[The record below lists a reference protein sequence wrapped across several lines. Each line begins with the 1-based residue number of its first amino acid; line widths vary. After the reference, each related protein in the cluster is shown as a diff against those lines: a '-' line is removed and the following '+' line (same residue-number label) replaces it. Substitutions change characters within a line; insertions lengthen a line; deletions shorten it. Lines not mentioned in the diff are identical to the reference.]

1 MKALFL
7 KNLTMQTNDGIA
19 TQRTDYHLE
28 NKQSLNLTRKSR
40 ESSDLSGEYDTNIY
54 TSTKMIY
61 DEMIE
66 RQNTKPRI
74 EQRNSLAE
82 WRLIWKNININIE
95 RAKISERKFG

>member
-7 KNLTMQTNDGIA
+7 KNLTMQTIDGIA

-66 RQNTKPRI
+66 RQNTK
-74 EQRNSLAE
+74 QRNSLAE